1 MWNFTWCRE
10 VVADTELPMKP
21 RVLHADD
28 VDLVRTFLCRGLERL
43 GYEVT
48 SVADVGS
55 ALEATAA
62 GNFEI
67 VITDHDM
74 PGGNGLALVAALHEA
89 QFAGRIFVLSGA
101 LSVRDRVEYLKL
113 GVDGIATKP
122 IGLDGLRDLLAPRV
136 HGYGGSA
143 APGARQAPHAA

>member
-1 MWNFTWCRE
+1 
-10 VVADTELPMKP
+10 MKP

-28 VDLVRTFLCRGLERL
+28 LDLVRTFLSRGLVRL

-55 ALEATAA
+55 ALAATAA

-74 PGGNGLALVAALHEA
+74 PGGNGLALVKALHAE

-101 LSVRDRVEYLKL
+101 LSARDRAEYLKL
-113 GVDGIATKP
+113 GVDGIVAKP
-122 IGLDGLRDLLAPRV
+122 IGLDALRELLAPRV
-136 HGYGGSA
+136 HGFSGGAGPS
-143 APGARQAPHAA
+143 ARQAPHAA

>member
-1 MWNFTWCRE
+1 
-10 VVADTELPMKP
+10 MKP

-28 VDLVRTFLCRGLERL
+28 VDLVRTFLSRGLVRL

-55 ALEATAA
+55 ALRAVGA
-62 GNFEI
+62 GSFDV

-74 PGGNGLALVAALHEA
+74 PGGNGLALVKALHDA

-101 LSVRDRVEYLKL
+101 LSAGDRAEYLRL
-113 GVDGIATKP
+113 GVDGIAGKP
-122 IGLDGLRDLLAPRV
+122 IGLDGLRELLAPRV
-136 HGYGGSA
+136 HGFSGGAGPS
-143 APGARQAPHAA
+143 ARQAPHAA

>member
-1 MWNFTWCRE
+1 
-10 VVADTELPMKP
+10 MKT

-28 VDLVRTFLCRGLERL
+28 VEIVRTFLSRGLVRL

-55 ALEATAA
+55 ALWAFDA
-62 GNFEI
+62 GSFEV

-74 PGGNGLALVAALHEA
+74 PGGNGLALVKALHNE

-101 LSVRDRVEYLKL
+101 LSARDRAEYLKL
-113 GVDGIATKP
+113 GVDGIANKP
-122 IGLDGLRDLLAPRV
+122 IGLDGLRDLLAPRM

-143 APGARQAPHAA
+143 GPSAREAPHAA